1 MFDAVIAD
9 LTTVTALPYP
19 VIVLRLV
26 GAVILVA
33 GIGYE
38 REITGNAA
46 GLRTHMLVSVAA
58 ALFAILSI
66 EVIAHPQLSDD
77 QVRADPLRVIEAVTA
92 GVAFLSAG
100 FIIVAR
106 GRVRGVTTGAG
117 IWFSAAI
124 GLAAGF
130 GYWSI
135 GLIAAL
141 IGFAIIAILRRLET
155 LAELKPRET
164 PSPAVDQP

>member
-1 MFDAVIAD
+1 MFDAIIAD
-9 LTTVTALPYP
+9 LTTATALPYP

-38 REITGNAA
+38 REVTGNAA

-135 GLIAAL
+135 GLIAAV
-141 IGFAIIAILRRLET
+141 IGFAIIAILRRIEAI
-155 LAELKPRET
+155 AELKPEERAA
-164 PSPAVDQP
+164 PRADQG